1 MSGGDGIDGLGR
13 ELLCVLRD
21 EPLDVHQLAADLG
34 VILVAV
40 TAELKAL
47 IHAGLVHAMTAADGR
62 QAWGLTVKGR
72 TRRTGERER

>member
-40 TAELKAL
+40 TVELKAL
-47 IHAGLVHAMTAADGR
+47 IHAASCTP
-62 QAWGLTVKGR
+62 
-72 TRRTGERER
+72 